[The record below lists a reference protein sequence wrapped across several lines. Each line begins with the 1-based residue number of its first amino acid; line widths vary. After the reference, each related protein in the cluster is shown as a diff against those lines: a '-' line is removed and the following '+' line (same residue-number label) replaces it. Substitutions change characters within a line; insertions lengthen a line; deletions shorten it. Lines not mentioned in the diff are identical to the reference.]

1 MCGFKDFTMDQDL
14 PSAERFACSLILREI
29 EMPATCSEILEPWQ
43 KSLIFG
49 PLAKSCSF
57 VKTRN
62 SGHGRTTVPTV
73 VVGKLSQKRGATPD
87 ERNSYSKFPA
97 RCSRWNAVEN
107 IFGRT
112 APRVWGHITWNVC
125 LRVNIV
131 YIIHLC
137 SDD

>member
-49 PLAKSCSF
+49 PLAKSCFF

-107 IFGRT
+107 ILGGKNRT
-112 APRVWGHITWNVC
+112 QDLGTN
-125 LRVNIV
+125 
-131 YIIHLC
+131 HLEC
-137 SDD
+137 VFAREYTRSFVFR